1 MNDINRLISQQCPSA
16 VSFGSVLRPCPSAVS
31 FGSVLR
37 QCPSAVSFGSVL
49 RQCPLAV
56 SIGSVLRQCPSA
68 VSFGSVLR
76 QCPSAVSFGSV
87 AKVPCRMYQ
96 LIINEHKIFDDSC
109 RFYNIYQYAI
119 KVTLFILK
127 MYYNYLYIM
136 Y

>member
-1 MNDINRLISQQCPSA
+1 MNDINRLISQ
-16 VSFGSVLRPCPSAVS
+16 
-31 FGSVLR
+31 
-37 QCPSAVSFGSVL
+37 
-49 RQCPLAV
+49 
-56 SIGSVLRQCPSA
+56 
-68 VSFGSVLR
+68 

-96 LIINEHKIFDDSC
+96 LIINNHTIFDDSC

-119 KVTLFILK
+119 KVTFFK